1 MAARKKAGTAKAR
14 APKSGAI
21 TVRPATFKIY
31 KARASAKAAK
41 KNGAQGPFT
50 ITVRFRGGLN
60 AAQQKAFTKAAD
72 RWARVIVGDL
82 PPITVSGEL
91 IDDVLIEAEGV
102 EIDGPSNI
110 LGQAGPTHLRPKSA
124 GASAFLPA
132 KGIMSFDTADLAE
145 MQKDGTLTDVITHEM
160 GHVLGIGTVWT
171 NKKLLKGVGSANPTF
186 IGPNAMAEYG
196 KLKGRSVG
204 PTPVPVENRGGGGTR
219 DSHWRET
226 VFQQELMTGWVGEK
240 PNPMSRLTIAS
251 LKDIGYVVDLT
262 KAETYKLPDL
272 AMLAEAG
279 TLTTHIAPLDHG
291 VMLPSIPI
299 VLPD

>member
-1 MAARKKAGTAKAR
+1 M
-14 APKSGAI
+14 
-21 TVRPATFKIY
+21 
-31 KARASAKAAK
+31 
-41 KNGAQGPFT
+41 
-50 ITVRFRGGLN
+50 
-60 AAQQKAFTKAAD
+60 
-72 RWARVIVGDL
+72 
-82 PPITVSGEL
+82 
-91 IDDVLIEAEGV
+91 
-102 EIDGPSNI
+102 
-110 LGQAGPTHLRPKSA
+110 
-124 GASAFLPA
+124 
-132 KGIMSFDTADLAE
+132 
-145 MQKDGTLTDVITHEM
+145 
-160 GHVLGIGTVWT
+160 
-171 NKKLLKGVGSANPTF
+171 
-186 IGPNAMAEYG
+186 
-196 KLKGRSVG
+196 G

-299 VLPD
+299 VLPDIWSAANVARRLKAVGPAPSCDLYSRVSPSWLRSNRKCGPDRMAW